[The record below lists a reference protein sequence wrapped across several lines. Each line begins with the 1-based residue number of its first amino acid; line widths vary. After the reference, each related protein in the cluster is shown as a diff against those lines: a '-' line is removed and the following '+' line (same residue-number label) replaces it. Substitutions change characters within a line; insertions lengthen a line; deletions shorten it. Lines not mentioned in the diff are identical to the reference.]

1 MKALGLIE
9 TKGLVVAIESADA
22 MLKAAE
28 VSLVDKKLV
37 GGGLVA
43 ITITGEVAAVKAAV
57 DAGAAAVGN
66 LCAGSLISQHV
77 IPRPADDLALIIPY
91 PEEETAID
99 APEPVDEGEPE
110 IETETVIEME
120 PSNETAAEPEEESS
134 EPELAKDGWNKETAD
149 LMAAQDGWDALAAR
163 LNGMKVVEL
172 RVLARQ
178 YEDFG
183 ILGRAISKA
192 DKKMLLEAFETY
204 YR

>member
-77 IPRPADDLALIIPY
+77 IPRPADELALIIPY
-91 PEEETAID
+91 PEEETS
-99 APEPVDEGEPE
+99 
-110 IETETVIEME
+110 IET
-120 PSNETAAEPEEESS
+120 NAKPEEEAS
-134 EPELAKDGWNKETAD
+134 EPELVDDGWNKETVD
-149 LMAAQDGWDALAAR
+149 LMAAQDGWDPLAAR
-163 LNGMKVVEL
+163 LHGMKVVEL

-178 YEDFG
+178 YEDFS
-183 ILGRAISKA
+183 IQGRDISKA
-192 DKKMLLEAFETY
+192 DKKMLLEAFESY